1 MASRNLH
8 HVVLHSPSTSSRVI
22 RQNTTVIKGRGR
34 LVDGTAHAALENEA
48 AQGGVGECHASG
60 VLLRIGA
67 FLVLFVVMFVG
78 PFAGQ
83 AQAHGLHAGLTVQVP
98 ANWAETTVT
107 EDEAEAMSAQA
118 GCGVNCCSATGC
130 AAVVLDSAHAIIVV
144 VAIDDSFVLSGHT
157 PPRPSPQ
164 STLKRPPRV

>member
-8 HVVLHSPSTSSRVI
+8 HVVLHSPSTSSQVI

-48 AQGGVGECHASG
+48 AQGRVGCHMSG

-67 FLVLFVVMFVG
+67 CLVLFVVMFFG
-78 PFAGQ
+78 PLAGL
-83 AQAHGLHAGLTVQVP
+83 AQAHGLHTDLTVQVP

-107 EDEAEAMSAQA
+107 KDEAEAMSVQA

-130 AAVVLDSAHAIIVV
+130 AAAVLDPAHAIIIV